1 MRIGCPVQIEVVYN
15 RIIEKL
21 VIKKVCTEHNHEV
34 DEEIYKTL
42 YPKVRLEPLKNQNL
56 QDYVELEPQSKK
68 FKFFV
73 EKKFNTYLSQK
84 DSANLKAKYRNG
96 KKCEITD
103 NLNRIAE
110 NFSGQ
115 NGNIFDVCVNESDEL
130 TFIYIQTKEGVDLF
144 DRMPSVLMIDG
155 TYKINSLGMPLYV
168 FMGSDS
174 LNSGRIIAACL
185 IVSETQ
191 DIIDNILA
199 KFKEFNPK
207 ANEVELIVADKDL
220 SQKAS
225 LEKAFPCAIVHLC
238 LFHIEQA
245 WLRKI
250 SKFGLEKSDEEL
262 ANKMFRQMAFAQTEI
277 EYAEIEERFSKT
289 FKKEVVD
296 YFDEN
301 WAKIADSW
309 AGYSFKN
316 LICYG
321 ETTNNKLESKN
332 GAIKTLINSTDNLDR
347 CIEKL
352 IRFIQDDHANSRY
365 KVNYIRLTTAKSSVT
380 DSKLIVMMKL
390 ASTPTAVGIVKKN
403 EKLANAKGITAEMV
417 DENTY
422 TV

>member
-1 MRIGCPVQIEVVYN
+1 
-15 RIIEKL
+15 
-21 VIKKVCTEHNHEV
+21 
-34 DEEIYKTL
+34 
-42 YPKVRLEPLKNQNL
+42 
-56 QDYVELEPQSKK
+56 
-68 FKFFV
+68 
-73 EKKFNTYLSQK
+73 
-84 DSANLKAKYRNG
+84 
-96 KKCEITD
+96 
-103 NLNRIAE
+103 
-110 NFSGQ
+110 
-115 NGNIFDVCVNESDEL
+115 
-130 TFIYIQTKEGVDLF
+130 
-144 DRMPSVLMIDG
+144 MIDG